1 MSKFI
6 LITNFNNEKV
16 IVSTSIIARAGKENE
31 TGCWVRLKDGN
42 LVYIKER
49 FEDLV
54 EMLTDGELR

>member
-6 LITNFNNEKV
+6 LTTNLDNEKV
-16 IVSTSIIARAGKENE
+16 FVSTSIIAWAGKENE
-31 TGCWVRLKDGN
+31 TECWMRLKDGR

-49 FEDLV
+49 FEDLA